1 MMILCMTARPSNLGH
16 NQTRGDG
23 VSVTEKL
30 PNLGRQDLADA
41 CSFNV
46 LLGSK
51 AFDILW
57 DSDAFVLIS
66 SKKKKNH

>member
-1 MMILCMTARPSNLGH
+1 M
-16 NQTRGDG
+16 
-23 VSVTEKL
+23 TEKL

-57 DSDAFVLIS
+57 DSDAFILIS
-66 SKKKKNH
+66 SKKKKKKKITNFITF